1 MIQVKFIV
9 DGSMC
14 STDNYVDEPDKY
26 RGLIE
31 CRECGEKAWFIKG
44 FSTPRLERM
53 ACFASHH
60 KDGCNASTVI
70 LVADDENTE
79 QGQDTDISSSD
90 ITVDL
95 DKTQSTSIYVSEPN
109 QKHGIDESAWVSNPN
124 KKAIGG
130 PSGFP
135 LNKSLRQLL
144 THLCKNPDYAQRD
157 QTIKVVTDSE
167 RVIIDGQLKDF
178 LTHIGSIRQPE
189 DLSSLRI
196 FWGPINNLNERD
208 GYLWLNYGDY
218 RTEPSVFLDP
228 DLRDELLRNF
238 KLSDVSELDGADII
252 IIGNAGLSTN
262 GKIVIRT
269 GFTKYLSF
277 RRHKV
282 IS

>member
-124 KKAIGG
+124 KKSYWRPIRI
-130 PSGFP
+130 P
-135 LNKSLRQLL
+135 
-144 THLCKNPDYAQRD
+144 
-157 QTIKVVTDSE
+157 IK
-167 RVIIDGQLKDF
+167 
-178 LTHIGSIRQPE
+178 
-189 DLSSLRI
+189 
-196 FWGPINNLNERD
+196 
-208 GYLWLNYGDY
+208 
-218 RTEPSVFLDP
+218 
-228 DLRDELLRNF
+228 
-238 KLSDVSELDGADII
+238 
-252 IIGNAGLSTN
+252 
-262 GKIVIRT
+262 
-269 GFTKYLSF
+269 
-277 RRHKV
+277 
-282 IS
+282 